1 MAGKGIQQAKAV
13 CASCPVWR
21 PCLVYALTTRQE
33 FGIWGGWDENE
44 RRLLHRQ
51 WRARRRRPGPARL
64 PARGLEGSAAKAGSN
79 VEIGQCLGLV
89 ALMHDKGAGP
99 LMSRRFA
106 YAIDKRYLPLLVPF
120 GLRSSQ
126 DGVTLTEDGSLLATF
141 GFFKIKTPLANVTE
155 AHITRNYRWWTAF
168 GVRGSMV
175 DDGLSFGTNHDAGVC
190 IHFAEKVPS
199 PLRRS
204 GHSALTVT
212 VADLEGLTNALTAGD
227 GEASSAS
234 PT

>member
-1 MAGKGIQQAKAV
+1 
-13 CASCPVWR
+13 
-21 PCLVYALTTRQE
+21 
-33 FGIWGGWDENE
+33 
-44 RRLLHRQ
+44 
-51 WRARRRRPGPARL
+51 
-64 PARGLEGSAAKAGSN
+64 
-79 VEIGQCLGLV
+79 
-89 ALMHDKGAGP
+89 
-99 LMSRRFA
+99 MSRRFS

-120 GLRSSQ
+120 GLRGSQ
-126 DGVTLTEDGSLLATF
+126 DGVTLTEDGSLLAATF
-141 GFFKIKTPLANVTE
+141 GFFKIKTPLANITE

-175 DDGLSFGTNHDAGVC
+175 DDGLSFGTNHNAGVC

-212 VADLEGLTNALTAGD
+212 VADLEGLTSALTARD

-234 PT
+234 PA